1 MSPKKIEPVS
11 TNTVGFLGQTEKR
24 PANAEAVT
32 SWNQFQLEY
41 GGYIP
46 ESYLP
51 YAVNGFFTNG
61 GQRCYIAD
69 ELNAFE
75 NIDEISIVYAPN
87 ADPDQ
92 VQAVIAHCE
101 ERKNRIAIIDADR
114 VSNIGTIKPR
124 DKYGSSRYA
133 ACYYPWVKILDPT
146 TGSEKFVPPGGY
158 VAGIYARNDSERGV
172 HKAPANQI
180 VLGATDLEFQ
190 ISQSEQEPLTEQG
203 INTIRFFP
211 GRGILL
217 WGARTLSTD
226 PDWKYVNVRRLIIFI
241 EQSID
246 KGTQWVVFEPNNENL
261 WANVRATIE
270 DFLVTLW
277 RNGALAGIKPEE
289 AFFVKCD
296 RTTMTQNDIDNGKLI
311 CMIGVAPAKPA
322 EFVIFRIGQWI
333 GGSEVT
339 E

>member
-1 MSPKKIEPVS
+1 MNPKKIEPVA
-11 TNTVGFLGQTEKR
+11 TNTVGFLGQAEKT
-24 PANAEAVT
+24 PANPEAVT

-69 ELNAFE
+69 ELNTFN
-75 NIDEISIVYAPN
+75 NIDEISIVNAPN

-92 VQAVIAHCE
+92 AQALITHCE

-114 VSNIGTIKPR
+114 TSDIGSIKPR

-133 ACYYPWVKILDPT
+133 ACYFPWIKTLDPT

-158 VAGIYARNDSERGV
+158 VAGIYARNDSEHGV

-180 VLGATDLEFQ
+180 LLGATDVEFQ
-190 ISQSEQEPLTEQG
+190 ISQSEQEALTERSV
-203 INTIRFFP
+203 NAIRFFP
-211 GRGILL
+211 GRGILV

-226 PDWKYVNVRRLIIFI
+226 FDWKYVNVRRLIIFI
-241 EQSID
+241 EQSIV
-246 KGTQWVVFEPNNENL
+246 KGTQWVLFEPNDENL
-261 WANVRATIE
+261 WANVRAAIE
-270 DFLVTLW
+270 DFLITLW
-277 RNGALAGIKPEE
+277 RNGALAGIKPEQ

-296 RTTMTQNDIDNGKLI
+296 RTTMTQHDIDNGKLI
-311 CMIGVAPAKPA
+311 CMIGVAPTKPA
-322 EFVIFRIGQWI
+322 EFVIFRIGQWTS
-333 GGSEVT
+333 GSEIT